1 MSANLLRKSQE
12 QWIPGKSQHSFQKKL
27 QQDEDSLSVVTTLS
41 ELNLKLEKK
50 QMRKDIKNQATS
62 NPVKLDTEPDVAE
75 EEVME
80 EKLSATKKSI
90 ESQKKST
97 MSLL

>member
-1 MSANLLRKSQE
+1 
-12 QWIPGKSQHSFQKKL
+12 
-27 QQDEDSLSVVTTLS
+27 
-41 ELNLKLEKK
+41 
-50 QMRKDIKNQATS
+50 MRKDIKNQATS

-97 MSLL
+97 MSLLQQQMIRAMLHARELKADRKSTRLNSSH

>member
-1 MSANLLRKSQE
+1 
-12 QWIPGKSQHSFQKKL
+12 
-27 QQDEDSLSVVTTLS
+27 
-41 ELNLKLEKK
+41 
-50 QMRKDIKNQATS
+50 MRKDIKNQATS